1 MDFNYLILSAVC
13 VFVAL
18 TVHEYAHGYAAYKLG
33 DNTARNL
40 GRLTLNP
47 IKHIDPIGALCL
59 LFFHFGWAKPVPIN
73 PRYFKNPRRDFA
85 ISALMGPI
93 ANLLLAF
100 FSAFLYLLT
109 LKWFINL
116 NFSSGLLYNIAY
128 NTLSFVAIF
137 HSVNVGLAIFNLF
150 PIPPLDG
157 SRIVTLLLPPNLY
170 FKIMKYERVIFWILA
185 GWLFIGNY
193 ISTFLLSFDFIIK
206 TPLLR
211 IIAKIFSLSGLLS
224 SLMGFVSDLMLD
236 FWRLIPFLNFSY

>member
-137 HSVNVGLAIFNLF
+137 HSVNIGLAIFNLF